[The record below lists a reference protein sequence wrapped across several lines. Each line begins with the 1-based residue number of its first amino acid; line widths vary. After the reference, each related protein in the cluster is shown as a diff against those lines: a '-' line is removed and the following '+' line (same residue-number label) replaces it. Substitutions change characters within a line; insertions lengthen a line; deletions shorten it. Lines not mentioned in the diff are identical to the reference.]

1 MGFGFGLFAV
11 AFFSTS
17 QISLPAS
24 SFHYFQLLFRPGQI
38 PFNNFKGFFSSKAN
52 VTSLLG

>member
-24 SFHYFQLLFRPGQI
+24 SFHYF
-38 PFNNFKGFFSSKAN
+38 KTSFSTKPNSF
-52 VTSLLG
+52 